1 MQLKRNKEMEFETL
15 KKSHKKQIIIGAL
28 AICVIGGTLTF
39 NLTRAKY
46 KVTESI
52 DLAKGTINYKPYDFK
67 IMAMY
72 KSEDGS
78 NYTEI
83 NKIPDS
89 NYEINEE
96 KTYCTTDNKTQVKG
110 KIKTENGK
118 HYIVNIAKNDKCYL
132 YFNKS
137 KYISLNSLVD
147 SIAKNA
153 NTKIPNYGSEATT
166 DEGVYAISDGMYGGT
181 SYYWRGAATTNYLK
195 FAGFCWRII
204 RINGDNTIRLIY
216 DGNTCHA
223 NGTRTT
229 ESIAVSKQQYNIS
242 SDNSSYVGW
251 TYTLNSQRPA
261 PSVSGTDSNIKI
273 QTENWYNEN
282 IGNNSSYAN
291 NVAEGKYC
299 NDRSVGKKS
308 GGEQSVW
315 SATGSYFTYAGY
327 YRIYGDILP
336 TLSCDSNDIYVLKS
350 GAITADELVFAGWRF
365 TNQSNYL
372 YNGQTYWTMT
382 PREWGSKA
390 YVYATSIVGLCWPS
404 ASGHNDIRPV
414 INLKSDIK
422 IERSGNGTLDNPY
435 IVEQ

>member
-132 YFNKS
+132 YFDKS
-137 KYISLNSLVD
+137 KYI
-147 SIAKNA
+147 
-153 NTKIPNYGSEATT
+153 
-166 DEGVYAISDGMYGGT
+166 
-181 SYYWRGAATTNYLK
+181 
-195 FAGFCWRII
+195 
-204 RINGDNTIRLIY
+204 
-216 DGNTCHA
+216 
-223 NGTRTT
+223 
-229 ESIAVSKQQYNIS
+229 
-242 SDNSSYVGW
+242 
-251 TYTLNSQRPA
+251 
-261 PSVSGTDSNIKI
+261 
-273 QTENWYNEN
+273 
-282 IGNNSSYAN
+282 
-291 NVAEGKYC
+291 
-299 NDRSVGKKS
+299 
-308 GGEQSVW
+308 
-315 SATGSYFTYAGY
+315 
-327 YRIYGDILP
+327 
-336 TLSCDSNDIYVLKS
+336 
-350 GAITADELVFAGWRF
+350 
-365 TNQSNYL
+365 
-372 YNGQTYWTMT
+372 
-382 PREWGSKA
+382 
-390 YVYATSIVGLCWPS
+390 
-404 ASGHNDIRPV
+404 
-414 INLKSDIK
+414 
-422 IERSGNGTLDNPY
+422 
-435 IVEQ
+435 